1 MHEVEKG
8 RWPRR
13 MMQTDDLNLKSQ
25 RPLPPLNALRAF
37 DALARCG
44 SLRAAAIELGVV
56 PGAVRQQLA
65 SLEEHF
71 GFALLDREAG
81 RVTLNPAG
89 RRLADAV
96 GVAFAI
102 VSRAAEEISSSGS
115 TVRLRLG
122 VPMPMASAW
131 LMPHL
136 ATLQSAVSGL
146 EVDIIPV
153 AVNQSLTD
161 MPEIDALIVGG
172 EYRPL
177 PDIAATA
184 FMDDRFGPVLTVG
197 QPSPGPTP
205 PDLADMTALVARTV
219 PYLWDD
225 WFRESGNAPVRFRKR
240 IEVDDLTL
248 ALSAARSGLG
258 VTIAPA
264 ASIETDLAS
273 GALEAPFGFVS
284 RPTGYRFC
292 CRIADR
298 DRKPIAALRNWLL
311 AEGRRQEGKLPSAAV

>member
-1 MHEVEKG
+1 
-8 RWPRR
+8 
-13 MMQTDDLNLKSQ
+13 MMQTDELQLKPV

-71 GFALLDREAG
+71 GFPLLDRQGG

-102 VSRAAEEISSSGS
+102 VSRAADEISSSGS

-122 VPMPMASAW
+122 APMPMASAW
-131 LMPHL
+131 LMPRL
-136 ATLQSAVSGL
+136 VALQRGVAGL
-146 EVDIIPV
+146 EVDIVPV

-177 PDIAATA
+177 PDIAAAA
-184 FMDDRFGPVLTVG
+184 FMDDRFGPVLAAG
-197 QPSPGPTP
+197 QPCPGNT
-205 PDLADMTALVARTV
+205 PDLAEMTAVVARNV

-225 WFRESGNAPVRFRKR
+225 WFRESGSAPVRFRKR

-264 ASIETDLAS
+264 ASIEAELRAGT
-273 GALEAPFGFVS
+273 LEAPFGFVS
-284 RPTGYRFC
+284 RPTGYRLC

-298 DRKPIAALRNWLL
+298 DRKPIAALRTWLL
-311 AEGRRQEGKLPSAAV
+311 AEGRRLEGKLPSAAV

>member
-1 MHEVEKG
+1 
-8 RWPRR
+8 
-13 MMQTDDLNLKSQ
+13 MQTDDLNLKSQ

-71 GFALLDREAG
+71 GFALLDRQGG
-81 RVTLNPAG
+81 RVTLTPAG

-131 LMPHL
+131 MMPRL
-136 ATLQSAVSGL
+136 VALQNAVSGL
-146 EVDIIPV
+146 EVDIVPV

-177 PDIAATA
+177 PDITATA
-184 FMDDRFGPVLTVG
+184 FMDDRFGPVLAAG
-197 QPSPGPTP
+197 QPAPI
-205 PDLADMTALVARTV
+205 DLTDMTALVARTV

-225 WFRESGNAPVRFRKR
+225 WFRESGNPPVRFRKR

-264 ASIETDLAS
+264 TSIEADLAS
-273 GALEAPFGFVS
+273 ATLHAPFGFVS
-284 RPTGYRFC
+284 RPTGYRLC

-298 DRKPIAALRNWLL
+298 DRKPIAALRTWLL
-311 AEGRRQEGKLPSAAV
+311 AEGRSLEGKLPSAAV

>member
-1 MHEVEKG
+1 MPTG
-8 RWPRR
+8 
-13 MMQTDDLNLKSQ
+13 DLHLKSQ

-44 SLRAAAIELGVV
+44 SLRAAAVELNVV
-56 PGAVRQQLA
+56 PGAVRQQLT

-71 GFALLDREAG
+71 GFALLDRKGG

-102 VSRAAEEISSSGS
+102 VSRAAEEISSRGN

-122 VPMPMASAW
+122 APMPMSSAW
-131 LMPHL
+131 LMPRL
-136 ATLQSAVSGL
+136 ATSQSTLAGL
-146 EVDIIPV
+146 EVDIVPV
-153 AVNQSLTD
+153 AVNRSLTD
-161 MPEIDALIVGG
+161 MPDIDALIVGG

-177 PDIAATA
+177 PDITATA
-184 FMDDRFGPVLTVG
+184 FMDDRFGPVLATG
-197 QPSPGPTP
+197 QPCH
-205 PDLADMTALVARTV
+205 DLADMTALVARNV
-219 PYLWDD
+219 PHLWDD
-225 WFRESGNAPVRFRKR
+225 WFRESGSTPVRFRKR
-240 IEVDDLTL
+240 LEVDDLTL

-264 ASIETDLAS
+264 ASIEAELAS

-284 RPTGYRFC
+284 RPAGYRFC

-298 DRKPIAALRNWLL
+298 DRKPIAALRAWLL
-311 AEGRRQEGKLPSAAV
+311 DEGRRVEGKLPSSAG

>member
-1 MHEVEKG
+1 M
-8 RWPRR
+8 PI
-13 MMQTDDLNLKSQ
+13 DDPHVKVQ

-37 DALARCG
+37 GALARCG
-44 SLRAAAIELGVV
+44 SLRTAAVELGVV

-71 GFALLDREAG
+71 GFVLLDRKGG

-102 VSRAAEEISSSGS
+102 VSRAAEEISSRGS
-115 TVRLRLG
+115 TVRMRLG

-131 LMPHL
+131 LMPRL
-136 ATLQSAVSGL
+136 AILQSTLAGL
-146 EVDIIPV
+146 EVDIVPV
-153 AVNQSLTD
+153 AVNRSLTD

-177 PDIAATA
+177 PDIAATP
-184 FMDDRFGPVLTVG
+184 FMDDRFGPVLAAG
-197 QPSPGPTP
+197 QPCH
-205 PDLADMTALVARTV
+205 DLADMTALVARNV
-219 PYLWDD
+219 PDLWDD
-225 WFRESGNAPVRFRKR
+225 WFRESGSAPVRFRKR
-240 IEVDDLTL
+240 LEVDDLTL
-248 ALSAARSGLG
+248 ALSAARSGVG

-264 ASIETDLAS
+264 ASIEAELAS

-298 DRKPIAALRNWLL
+298 DRKPIAALRAWLL
-311 AEGRRQEGKLPSAAV
+311 DEGRRAEGKLPSPAV